1 MATAMQR
8 TRPCLSLFFRKLQQR
23 FNSTAINFCNTRE
36 ESVKHCSGLRE
47 KFQFNSE
54 YRGLV
59 IQQSIEHL
67 KTLENFKIKDEVE
80 QIFINDQYQSK
91 GLDEKRYFYC
101 ILIVFSVF
109 LWIVIFFIVFWQCV
123 EWTNL
128 SIKLTLMQLTTS
140 YHSVPPLT
148 EVGRRQELNTEPCN
162 KL

>member
-101 ILIVFSVF
+101 ISIVLSVF
-109 LWIVIFFIVFWQCV
+109 LWIVIFVYCLLTVCRMNKPFNQIDINAADHFVP
-123 EWTNL
+123 L
-128 SIKLTLMQLTTS
+128 STT
-140 YHSVPPLT
+140 H
-148 EVGRRQELNTEPCN
+148 
-162 KL
+162 